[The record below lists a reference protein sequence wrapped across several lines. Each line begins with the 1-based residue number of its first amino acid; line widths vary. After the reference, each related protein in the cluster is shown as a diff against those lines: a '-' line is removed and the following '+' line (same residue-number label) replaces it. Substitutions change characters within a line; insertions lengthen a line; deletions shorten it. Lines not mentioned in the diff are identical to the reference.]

1 MCVRAVG
8 ADRSTVVIDAVKR
21 HSTKLTEKP
30 RGAIGKQKR
39 GVKPTVRQSVDD
51 G

>member
-8 ADRSTVVIDAVKR
+8 VDRSTVVIDAVRR
-21 HSTKLTEKP
+21 HSTRLTGKP
-30 RGAIGKQKR
+30 KSAIGKQKR
-39 GVKPTVRQSVDD
+39 GVKPTARPSVDD